1 MNCWKVNA
9 AVLQTNLQV
18 RLNEVLQEHSKSA
31 NLIIV

>member
-1 MNCWKVNA
+1 MNEYITIA

-18 RLNEVLQEHSKSA
+18 RLNELLQAHSKSA